1 MKKLA
6 VIIILHLLLMGL
18 LGTTVVFAAEETKPV
33 TSKEEGIKS
42 ETDNSKYAKYFGA
55 AIAIGCAT
63 VGSGLAVGKIGSAA
77 MGALSEKPEIGG
89 MALVLTALA
98 EGVSLWGFL
107 IAFFILQTK

>member
-1 MKKLA
+1 MKKL
-6 VIIILHLLLMGL
+6 VLILFLHLLLMGL
-18 LGTTVVFAAEETKPV
+18 ISTTVIFAAEETRETK
-33 TSKEEGIKS
+33 TKEEVLKN
-42 ETDNSKYAKYFGA
+42 EVDNSKYAKYFGA

-107 IAFFILQTK
+107 IAFFILQTR

>member
-1 MKKLA
+1 
-6 VIIILHLLLMGL
+6 MGL
-18 LGTTVVFAAEETKPV
+18 LGTTVVFAAEEDGKE
-33 TSKEEGIKS
+33 TSKEASIKA
-42 ETDNSKYAKYFGA
+42 EKDNSKYAKYFGA

>member
-1 MKKLA
+1 
-6 VIIILHLLLMGL
+6 MGL
-18 LGTTVVFAAEETKPV
+18 LGTRVVFAAEETK
-33 TSKEEGIKS
+33 SSKGEASIKEES
-42 ETDNSKYAKYFGA
+42 DNSKYAKYFGA

>member
-1 MKKLA
+1 MKKL
-6 VIIILHLLLMGL
+6 VLIIAIHLLLMGII
-18 LGTTVVFAAEETKPV
+18 GTTVVFAAEETKSGAE
-33 TSKEEGIKS
+33 TSIKS
-42 ETDNSKYAKYFGA
+42 ENDNSKYAKYFGA

-63 VGSGLAVGKIGSAA
+63 IGSGLAVGKIGSAA
-77 MGALSEKPEIGG
+77 MGAISEKPEIGG